1 MNNYFGVICALSL
14 ILSGMAHAKNPL
26 DASIWFYNKVSNANV
41 LGKRDP
47 VLLHKIESK
56 FKNVS
61 LLFDN
66 KALTIKNKM
75 LENSKICSVEYASV
89 KKTLS
94 AYFMSN
100 TTTNLYEALYE
111 NNGIT
116 LPSEI
121 NLIIS
126 VNPDN
131 SCPSP
136 YDEIIAIGDYLT
148 IIENDYVIFFKKIKD
163 DDQKILS
170 SRNGNLLNFCK
181 EDNPGRI
188 YDGIDS
194 YTCFFPDMNIQE
206 SYKLLKNAYSGKQ
219 EVLKS
224 IPPEAN
230 ANYELNGNETTYQ
243 WEGRTV
249 LKVTVT
255 GDSERGSYIFHKQ
268 ISGTSVAIESE
279 TQY

>member
-1 MNNYFGVICALSL
+1 MNNYFGVICALFL
-14 ILSGMAHAKNPL
+14 IFSGMAHAKNPL
-26 DASIWFYNKVSNANV
+26 DASIWFYDKVSNANI
-41 LGKRDP
+41 LGKKDP

-56 FKNVS
+56 FKDIS

-66 KALTIKNKM
+66 KTITIKNKI
-75 LENSKICSVEYASV
+75 LENSKICSVEYVSI

-94 AYFMSN
+94 VYFMSN
-100 TTTNLYEALYE
+100 STRNLYEALYK

-116 LPSEI
+116 LPNEI
-121 NLIIS
+121 KLIGS
-126 VNPDN
+126 VSPDN

-136 YDEIIAIGDYLT
+136 YDEIIAIGNYLT
-148 IIENDYVIFFKKIKD
+148 IIENDYVIFFKQVKD
-163 DDQKILS
+163 DVQKIDS
-170 SRNGNLLNFCK
+170 SRNGGLLNFCK
-181 EDNPGRI
+181 EGNPSRI

-243 WEGRTV
+243 WEGSTV

-255 GDSERGSYIFHKQ
+255 GDSQRGSYIFHKQ
-268 ISGTSVAIESE
+268 ISGTSVAFESE